1 MLKVIDAELAYG
13 GRRALHGVTLQVGA
27 GRIVSLIGA
36 NGAGKSSTLKA
47 IMALQALAAG
57 EIWFEGERIDRLSV
71 PEVVGRGIAL
81 SPEGRRVFPRMSVQE
96 NLMIGG
102 YLCKYGKLRRSMVD
116 EIFGYFPRLAERRHQ
131 HAGLL
136 SGGEQQMLA
145 MGRALMTRPKLL
157 MLDEPS
163 LGLAPLMVQEIGRI
177 VRQLNTQQGLTIVL
191 VEQNASLALKVCDEA
206 YVMES
211 GRIALHGTGEQL
223 AKSDYVRRAYLGA

>member
-1 MLKVIDAELAYG
+1 MLKVMDAELAYG

-47 IMALQALAAG
+47 IMALQPLAAG

-102 YLCKYGKLRRSMVD
+102 YLCKDGKLRRSMVD